1 MMWIS
6 ILEAGAG
13 GGWVCVCGEG
23 GTSLALVATGKSW
36 MLFEDGIWDF
46 MVAIFMKAIDIGF
59 EFAIDISFEFWYW
72 KCDKSTSTDN
82 TTYGIN
88 PIERRLIN
96 V

>member
-23 GTSLALVATGKSW
+23 GTSLALLATGKSW

-59 EFAIDISFEFWYW
+59 EFAIDISFEFWQVLILKMW
-72 KCDKSTSTDN
+72 QININGRHNLCTSRN
-82 TTYGIN
+82 GQK
-88 PIERRLIN
+88 
-96 V
+96 